1 MAGYDDPADLI
12 NFIGQQRLADQASRD
27 SRSAPRI
34 TAAR

>member
-27 SRSAPRI
+27 SPRI